1 MESVN
6 DIMELNI
13 KKKCI
18 LNFTFC
24 LLLFLFMFQSEG
36 IPADDKIGLSSEGNI
51 YRDLIEKG
59 VATYEDG
66 CRAISCF
73 TDVDEKNLA
82 FDELVSALKEKGIIG
97 KRWKHKAE
105 EPLTRGEI
113 AYMECKVLKISGGL
127 TMRAIDTTK
136 RFAGFVCKKLKI
148 NDSLSVPDI
157 GMYKRY
163 AYKESQ
169 YMGIIPAGHNKKY
182 VTGHD
187 LLAAMYRIEQY
198 IKAEEKGEKQKEV
211 GRKERAQG
219 STGVIAQEQKV
230 MRESSVAPIVPPV
243 APPSQ

>member
-1 MESVN
+1 MEPVK
-6 DIMELNI
+6 DIMGLNI
-13 KKKCI
+13 RKKYI
-18 LNFTFC
+18 INFTFC

-36 IPADDKIGLSSEGNI
+36 ISAEDNEGLSAEGNI

-73 TDVDEKNLA
+73 TDVDEKNLT

-105 EPLTRGEI
+105 KPLTRGEI
-113 AYMECKVLKISGGL
+113 AYMECKVLKVSGGL
-127 TMRAIDTTK
+127 TMRVIDTTK

-169 YMGIIPAGHNKKY
+169 YMGTIPAGHNKKY

-187 LLAAMYRIEQY
+187 LLASMYRIEQY
-198 IKAEEKGEKQKEV
+198 IKAEEMKKKRKEENKMEKEQKKQK
-211 GRKERAQG
+211 KP
-219 STGVIAQEQKV
+219 
-230 MRESSVAPIVPPV
+230 ESDKDNE
-243 APPSQ
+243 

>member
-1 MESVN
+1 MG
-6 DIMELNI
+6 LNI
-13 KKKCI
+13 SKKCI
-18 LNFTFC
+18 INFTFY

-36 IPADDKIGLSSEGNI
+36 ISVEDNERLSAEGNI

-105 EPLTRGEI
+105 KPLTRGEI

-127 TMRAIDTTK
+127 TMRTIDTTK

-148 NDSLSVPDI
+148 NDSLTVPDV

-169 YMGIIPAGHNKKY
+169 HMGIIPAGHKRKY

-187 LLAAMYRIEQY
+187 LLASLYRIEQY

-211 GRKERAQG
+211 GRTERAQG
-219 STGVIAQEQKV
+219 GAGVIAQEQKV
-230 MRESSVAPIVPPV
+230 MRESSIAPV